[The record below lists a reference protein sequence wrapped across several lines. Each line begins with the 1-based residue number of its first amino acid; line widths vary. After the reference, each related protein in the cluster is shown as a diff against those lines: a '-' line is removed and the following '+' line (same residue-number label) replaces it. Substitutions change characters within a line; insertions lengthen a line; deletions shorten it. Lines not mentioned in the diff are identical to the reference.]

1 MAKITLGST
10 GITSEQNAFGALP
23 IQRDDKTTAI
33 RILKKAYAGGMT
45 FFDTSRFYTD
55 SEEKIGLAFHD
66 MGIRD
71 KIYIA
76 TKTRSRTP
84 EGFWRDLDTSLN
96 MLQTD
101 YIDIYQFHLAPVCY
115 KPEDG
120 SGMYEAMVKAKE
132 QGKIRHIG
140 LTAHSLAVA
149 EECIASGLYETLQ
162 FPFSYLAGKQERALV
177 EACKTQNM
185 GYLAMKALAGGLI
198 NNAAAAYAY
207 IAQFDNVLPLWG
219 IQHEWEL
226 DEFLDF
232 MHRPPKLNDTLRA
245 VITKD
250 RQELSGDFCRSCGYC
265 LPCPAEIDIPQCA
278 RMSLLLRRSPA
289 QPYLKEDW
297 QEKMKCIEDCEDCG
311 QCRERC
317 PYGLDTPQLLQRN
330 YEDYQKILAGEI
342 SVD

>member
-10 GITSEQNAFGALP
+10 DITIEQNAFGALP
-23 IQRDDKTTAI
+23 IQRDDKATAV
-33 RILKKAYAGGMT
+33 RILRKAYEGGMT

-71 KIYIA
+71 QIYIA
-76 TKTRSRTP
+76 TKTRSHTP
-84 EGFWRDLDTSLN
+84 EGFWKDLETSLK

-115 KPEDG
+115 KPNDG
-120 SGMYEAMVKAKE
+120 NGMYEAMLKAKE
-132 QGKIRHIG
+132 QGKIRHIA

-149 EECIASGLYETLQ
+149 QECIASGLYETLQ
-162 FPFSYLAGKQERALV
+162 FPFSYLAGEQELALV
-177 EACKTQNM
+177 KGCKEHHM
-185 GYLAMKALAGGLI
+185 GFLAMKALAGGLI

-207 IAQFDNVLPLWG
+207 IAQFDNVLPIWG

-226 DEFLDF
+226 DEFLKF
-232 MHRPPKLNDTLRA
+232 MDDPPALNEERNA
-245 VITKD
+245 VIAKD
-250 RQELSGDFCRSCGYC
+250 RLELSGDFCRSCGYC

-278 RMSLLLRRSPA
+278 RMSLLMRRSPY
-289 QPYLKEDW
+289 QPYLEPDW
-297 QEKMKCIEDCEDCG
+297 QEKMKRIEDCEDCG
-311 QCRERC
+311 HCKEGC
-317 PYGLDTPQLLQRN
+317 PYGLDTPNLLKRN